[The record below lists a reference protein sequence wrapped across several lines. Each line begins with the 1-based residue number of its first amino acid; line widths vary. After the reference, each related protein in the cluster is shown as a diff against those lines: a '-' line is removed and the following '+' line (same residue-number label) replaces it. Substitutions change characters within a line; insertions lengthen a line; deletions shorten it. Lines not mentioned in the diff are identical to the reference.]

1 MSLYLDTSCL
11 LKLLFAE
18 PESAKTSLMLAAEP
32 RVLVS
37 SLARLEA
44 LVQIQ
49 GRAAGGLL
57 TSRSAV
63 SLARLLD
70 QTLASA
76 PFDLVTTPTGTDG
89 VAASQ
94 IFPLSRSVHC
104 RTLDRLH
111 LAAMQALGVRRLLTN
126 DDAQARAASALGF
139 EGTASAVVAAARRAL
154 ISPLLRSRQPP
165 IFSPS
170 NDISPKR
177 TREIFNNWCRMASPA
192 ALSARGR
199 LSGTTIS
206 TKCSC
211 PWWPGPRL

>member
-18 PESAKTSLMLAAEP
+18 PESAKTSLVLAAEP

-139 EGTASAVVAAARRAL
+139 EV
-154 ISPLLRSRQPP
+154 LR
-165 IFSPS
+165 
-170 NDISPKR
+170 
-177 TREIFNNWCRMASPA
+177 
-192 ALSARGR
+192 
-199 LSGTTIS
+199 
-206 TKCSC
+206 
-211 PWWPGPRL
+211 PR